1 MFCIE
6 KSDVKEALQ
15 QIKNEQRFGSI
26 EMLSKI
32 FSNWTKDKLYTFI
45 TNHELKLKLYLKGH
59 VFYESGDPNMRFYL
73 LKEGQVSQ
81 DYLFNVESVS
91 KVPLNDRKTEWNFK
105 QEKR

>member
-32 FSNWTKDKLYTFI
+32 FKNWTKDKLYTFI
-45 TNHELKLKLYLKGH
+45 TNTSLKLKLYLKGH
-59 VFYESGDPNMRFYL
+59 GKSNYYL
-73 LKEGQVSQ
+73 L
-81 DYLFNVESVS
+81 Y
-91 KVPLNDRKTEWNFK
+91 
-105 QEKR
+105 